1 MSSIIAVDL
10 DDTVVDMRSEWLS
23 YCLKGCNVNPSKF
36 MASYNLC
43 DYFGEKAM
51 EFWSQENLYD
61 TLEPIKEA
69 KEVLDMLNSKG
80 FEIGFCSYTK
90 KAHFS
95 SKCEFIK
102 KHFPYY
108 KFIMNTKEKSY
119 VRANFVVEDNPA
131 HLVSQPEGVVRIL
144 IETPNVIH
152 EYDKSKVDFV
162 VTEWSTIGNI
172 ITNFRDWL

>member
-1 MSSIIAVDL
+1 MKIISIDL

-23 YCLKGCNVNPSKF
+23 YCQDRFQYTVKGLMP
-36 MASYNLC
+36 SYNLC
-43 DYFGEKAM
+43 DYYGPSAM
-51 EFWSQENLYD
+51 DFWSQENLYD
-61 TLEPIKEA
+61 NLSPIEEA

-90 KAHFS
+90 KGHYS

-108 KFIMNTKEKSY
+108 KFIMNTQEKNY
-119 VRANFVVEDNPA
+119 TRCNFFIDDNPKN
-131 HLVSQPEGVVRIL
+131 LVNQPEGVVRIL
-144 IETPNVIH
+144 IETPNVVH

-162 VTEWSTIGNI
+162 VTSWHTIGNI
-172 ITNFRDWL
+172 ITNFRDWM